1 MNVAVIL
8 AAGRG
13 ERYGGSLPK
22 QFVDVLGRPVLA
34 YTLEA
39 FQRCPEV
46 DAIEVVCQPEYEAR
60 VRSIA
65 RESGV
70 DKLRWIAPGGAS
82 CPLSIR
88 NGFYALRDALSDD
101 DIVLL
106 HMGVSPLVTQADI
119 ARALRV
125 CGDRGCCFTM
135 HPVNV
140 CLARKGGADWA
151 GEDAPK
157 EAFIELNTPWAF
169 RYGAVYGLYRSL
181 EARGRALGP
190 SDYTLGLWLADG
202 RRAWYAPG
210 DPRGRL
216 KITTAHDRDLFEGYL
231 LLQSSKEGR
240 EP

>member
-1 MNVAVIL
+1 MNIATIL
-8 AAGRG
+8 AAGQGKRFG
-13 ERYGGSLPK
+13 AEVPK
-22 QFVDVLGRPVLA
+22 QFIEVLGKPVLA
-34 YTLEA
+34 WTLET
-39 FQRCPEV
+39 FQRSPDI
-46 DAIEVVCQPEYEAR
+46 DAIQIVCQPEEKDR
-60 VRSIA
+60 VIQIVRDYRI
-65 RESGV
+65 
-70 DKLRWIAPGGAS
+70 DKIRWITAGGDT
-82 CPLSIR
+82 CPVSIR
-88 NGFYALRDALSDD
+88 NGVYALRSGLDD
-101 DIVLL
+101 GDIFVL

-157 EAFIELNTPWAF
+157 EDVIELNTPWAF
-169 RYGAVYGLYRSL
+169 NYGAVYGLYRGL
-181 EARGRALGP
+181 EARGQALGP